1 MDLYDEQRREL
12 WFLAPI
18 DCEGENGWP
27 SAVMPTTKEKTPE
40 DLGAR
45 LPPLERE
52 LLDGLA
58 EIIADALLKG
68 SIRTDPEAS
77 HPMDENLCYPCRTG
91 TGGIF

>member
-1 MDLYDEQRREL
+1 MTR
-12 WFLAPI
+12 
-18 DCEGENGWP
+18 
-27 SAVMPTTKEKTPE
+27 E

-58 EIIADALLKG
+58 EIIADTLLKG

-77 HPMDENLCYPCRTG
+77 HPMDEKLCHPSRMG
-91 TGGIF
+91 TEGIL